1 MESPATFAPAVQ
13 VGLEMIMNSS
23 PPESTAASKL
33 VVKCQL
39 QAVPS
44 PSTLYDVPLFFSL
57 NEVPLSGGQACTRQE
72 GEPGDPEPHPF

>member
-1 MESPATFAPAVQ
+1 METPATFALVVRAVWGT
-13 VGLEMIMNSS
+13 VMNPS

-44 PSTLYDVPLFFSL
+44 TFYDVPLFFPL
-57 NEVPLSGGQACTRQE
+57 NEVPLSYGQACTRLE
-72 GEPGDPEPHPF
+72 GGPRDPELDPF